1 MDKTKRA
8 IIVDVVQKT
17 FVLVTTYE
25 ILPRIEEPTYFH
37 HVLRCHNKAA
47 DKLANL
53 AMDRKGFF
61 VEWNQKGMDSILQHI
76 ANDSNAYLNV
86 RFDGGYRPNKTI
98 GLSVKGQGLSSEVCS
113 SLGVKKGRVTG

>member
-1 MDKTKRA
+1 MVKLCNGDSMDKTKRV
-8 IIVDVVQKT
+8 IIVDVVQET

-53 AMDRKGFF
+53 AMDRKGNF
-61 VEWNQKGMDSILQHI
+61 VKWNQQGMDSILQYV
-76 ANDSNAYLNV
+76 ANDSNAHLNV
-86 RFDGGYRPNKTI
+86 RFASWYRPKKQ
-98 GLSVKGQGLSSEVCS
+98 LASASKG
-113 SLGVKKGRVTG
+113 

>member
-1 MDKTKRA
+1 MDKTKRV
-8 IIVDVVQKT
+8 IIVDVVQET

-25 ILPRIEEPTYFH
+25 ILPRIEEPKYFH
-37 HVLRCHNKAA
+37 HVLRCRNKAA

-53 AMDRKGFF
+53 AMDRKGNV

-86 RFDGGYRPNKTI
+86 RFDGGYRPKKQ
-98 GLSVKGQGLSSEVCS
+98 LASVSKGKVSAPKSVVPLV
-113 SLGVKKGRVTG
+113 